1 MPSLIRQQGI
11 SLIEILVAL
20 AVGLLLLGAASSVGL
35 SSLASS
41 KDGIINSNAQQQL
54 QVVMNSLTRELRRAG
69 YSKSEEAAQT
79 ATGFRNIK
87 FFGNDCVVFRYDRLP
102 ESTATLA
109 PPGDGTLVNAEVR
122 GIRLNSNQI
131 QVITAVTSTAM
142 PSNCTPA
149 ANDGW
154 DFLSN
159 NSLKITALTF
169 TPLKVML
176 IDGSEVIDQVTVS
189 LTAESKSTPVQ
200 NLSISEVVQLRNR
213 PFAN

>member
-54 QVVMNSLTRELRRAG
+54 QVVMNQITRELRRAG
-69 YSKSEEAAQT
+69 YSKSEETIQT
-79 ATGFRNIK
+79 ATGFRNIT
-87 FFGNDCVVFRYDRLP
+87 FLDGNKCVVFRYDRLP
-102 ESTATLA
+102 ESSSALT
-109 PPGDGTLVNAEVR
+109 PPGDGTLVGAEVR
-122 GIRLNSNQI
+122 GIRLSGNQI
-131 QVITAVTSTAM
+131 KIITAATNTTM
-142 PSNCTPA
+142 PISC
-149 ANDGW
+149 DGAGTW
-154 DFLSN
+154 EELSN
-159 NSLKITALTF
+159 SSLKITALTL

-189 LTAESKSTPVQ
+189 ITAESKSTPVQ

>member
-20 AVGLLLLGAASSVGL
+20 AIGILLLGAASSVGL
-35 SSLASS
+35 TSLSSS

-54 QVVMNSLTRELRRAG
+54 QIVMNSLTRELRRAG
-69 YSKSEEAAQT
+69 YSKSEETIQT
-79 ATGFRNIK
+79 ATGFRNIA
-87 FFGNDCVVFRYDRLP
+87 FLDGNKCAVFRYDRLP
-102 ESTATLA
+102 ESASALS

-122 GIRLNSNQI
+122 GIRLSGNQI
-131 QVITAVTSTAM
+131 KIITAATSTSM
-142 PSNCTPA
+142 PTSCDDAGTWE
-149 ANDGW
+149 D
-154 DFLSN
+154 LSN
-159 NSLKITALTF
+159 SSLKITALTL

-189 LTAESKSTPVQ
+189 ITAESKSTPVQ